1 MGAFWIRQATES
13 MWRIGAGATLNA
25 TNLINANDEA
35 FALAA

>member
-1 MGAFWIRQATES
+1 

-25 TNLINANDEA
+25 TNLINANDDA